1 MSDVSKKVP
10 RQGEPEQRM
19 TGNQSL
25 NFPSCTIKRVFF
37 FHVNWNGVHGEC
49 IQRATMTSMVAVH
62 HKKEKESL
70 S

>member
-25 NFPSCTIKRVFF
+25 KFPSCTIKRFF
-37 FHVNWNGVHGEC
+37 FPSELEWSAWGVY
-49 IQRATMTSMVAVH
+49 T
-62 HKKEKESL
+62 ESHNDRYGG
-70 S
+70 SIP

>member
-25 NFPSCTIKRVFF
+25 NFPSCTIKRCCFF
-37 FHVNWNGVHGEC
+37 SCELERSARGVY
-49 IQRATMTSMVAVH
+49 T
-62 HKKEKESL
+62 ESHNDRYGG
-70 S
+70 STP